1 MAHPSS
7 GVVEEE
13 EGEEVLVPVVDGL
26 EGEGLCM
33 DCESYVLLVLLL
45 EWYTLG
51 VAPTGGYMQP
61 HHSKLAVLWVER
73 EQDHRK
79 VSLMYLP

>member
-1 MAHPSS
+1 MVHPSS

-33 DCESYVLLVLLL
+33 DCE
-45 EWYTLG
+45 
-51 VAPTGGYMQP
+51 
-61 HHSKLAVLWVER
+61 
-73 EQDHRK
+73 
-79 VSLMYLP
+79 